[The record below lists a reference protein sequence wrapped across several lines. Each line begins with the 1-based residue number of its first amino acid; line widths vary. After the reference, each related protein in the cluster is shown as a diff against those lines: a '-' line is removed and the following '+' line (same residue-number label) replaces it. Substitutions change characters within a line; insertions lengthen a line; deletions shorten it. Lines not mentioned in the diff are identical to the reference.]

1 MYTYIMNT
9 DKSLI
14 RTSESTIY
22 QRENLVDKIQFLFPE
37 TYENTI
43 LSNCSAILKYIDQGN
58 EAHSEILNL
67 DTEPYSYN
75 SVNYLRYSI
84 NVDTQI
90 TRFAGTIVF
99 RISFL
104 NIESEEEVLHTGE
117 GSINIKPLNDLFA
130 FAPRESLEVIDKEY
144 LKIQAMNK
152 ALSILADSID
162 QNKADDIELS
172 SENGELYLTSNN
184 KKIGTGLSL
193 NNLGNALSDN
203 TKDGLTFM
211 ITDEEEISDDKPQ
224 YSLSIDSNTNELL
237 LLSNG
242 VVISRVSAQD
252 LGELIVKSTKDDG
265 LNEVLT

>member
-1 MYTYIMNT
+1 MNA

-37 TYENTI
+37 VYEN
-43 LSNCSAILKYIDQGN
+43 LSLRDFIAILKYIDQGN
-58 EAHSEILNL
+58 EAHIEILEA
-67 DTEPYSYN
+67 DEEPYVYEGSSYI
-75 SVNYLRYSI
+75 RYI
-84 NVDTQI
+84 VPITTQL
-90 TRFAGTIVF
+90 TRFSGSVKF

-117 GSINIKPLNDLFA
+117 ALIVIKPLKDLLDFT
-130 FAPRESLEVIDKEY
+130 PKDVLETIDKEY
-144 LKIQAMNK
+144 LKIQA
-152 ALSILADSID
+152 ID

-211 ITDEEEISDDKPQ
+211 ITDEEESSDDKPQ
-224 YSLSIDSNTNELL
+224 YSLNIDSSTNELL